1 MVKFSKTPAAWK
13 ALQCAFQSKRKPKFT
28 IQRYDIFKFIFAE
41 NRYQGQVMKSALKK
55 VKPIPNPTRESVP
68 ATTLERAELEDAFD
82 RETKV
87 RSS

>member
-1 MVKFSKTPAAWK
+1 MTV
-13 ALQCAFQSKRKPKFT
+13 
-28 IQRYDIFKFIFAE
+28 YKFIFAE

-82 RETKV
+82 KETKV
-87 RSS
+87 RSN

>member
-1 MVKFSKTPAAWK
+1 MLSKAK
-13 ALQCAFQSKRKPKFT
+13 ESQSSQSKGTTVYKL
-28 IQRYDIFKFIFAE
+28 IFAE

-87 RSS
+87 RSN

>member
-1 MVKFSKTPAAWK
+1 MLSKAK
-13 ALQCAFQSKRKPKFT
+13 ESQSSQSKGTTVYKL
-28 IQRYDIFKFIFAE
+28 IFAE

-82 RETKV
+82 KETKV
-87 RSS
+87 RSN